1 MQTAASA
8 GGQKTDSNGN
18 SVKQHSVTFHT
29 VLDRPAPDKKAAA
42 GPGEAAASKYKKGG
56 GQQSWRS
63 IFSLGQPLARARSG
77 PGQQEFSLRGSHREI
92 NIDEAILPDNK
103 PLNFR
108 PRPRS
113 EVNLAYSIQV
123 TKICIVF
130 TSRIFSV
137 CLVQQQVASPL
148 SRLMGGWA
156 RAAGRGNYLGTM
168 SK

>member
-123 TKICIVF
+123 ITKISCALCLQDAA
-130 TSRIFSV
+130 FS
-137 CLVQQQVASPL
+137 LFASCS
-148 SRLMGGWA
+148 SRLPLLCPG
-156 RAAGRGNYLGTM
+156 
-168 SK
+168 

>member
-18 SVKQHSVTFHT
+18 AVKQHSVTFHT

-56 GQQSWRS
+56 SQQSWRS

-123 TKICIVF
+123 NK
-130 TSRIFSV
+130 
-137 CLVQQQVASPL
+137 
-148 SRLMGGWA
+148 
-156 RAAGRGNYLGTM
+156 
-168 SK
+168 